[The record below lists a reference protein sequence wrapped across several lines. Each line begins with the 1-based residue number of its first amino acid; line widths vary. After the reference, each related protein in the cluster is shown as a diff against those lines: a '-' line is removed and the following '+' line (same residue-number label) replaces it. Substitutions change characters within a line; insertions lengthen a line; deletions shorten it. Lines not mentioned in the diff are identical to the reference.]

1 MILTI
6 ITFFIVLSI
15 LVLVH
20 ETGHFLLAKKAGI
33 KVEEFGFGYPPR
45 IVAKKI
51 GETIYSLNL
60 LPFGGFVRLFGEELG
75 ESERAGERENKRAF
89 WAKSKKARTS
99 VIVAGVL
106 ANFLLA
112 IVVFSL
118 VYSFSGIPTKT
129 DKVIIIGIAPGSPA
143 EKAGLKAED
152 VVLFVSGEKIQNTSS
167 FVELTKKYTGK
178 EMALEIAREKDN
190 PCKEKV
196 LGAWPGLEISCHG
209 ENIVLSVIPRENPPE
224 GEGPLGVAVSNMEM
238 KRYPFWQ
245 MPFRGM
251 IEGFKEAFGWIILIF
266 GALGKMLVDLISRGT
281 IPKDIAGPVG
291 ILQITGVVVGGGVL
305 NVLQFIGILSVNLA
319 VINILPFPALD
330 GGKFIFVAYEAITRR
345 RPRPTFE
352 RWFNTAGMAFLLF
365 LIILVTINDVRRVIE
380 TTDLLS
386 RFRGIL
392 PF

>member
-75 ESERAGERENKRAF
+75 ESERVRERDNKRAF

-345 RPRPTFE
+345 RPKPTFE

>member
-20 ETGHFLLAKKAGI
+20 EAGHFLLAKKAGI

-60 LPFGGFVRLFGEELG
+60 LPFGGFVRLYGEELG
-75 ESERAGERENKRAF
+75 ESARARERENKRAF
-89 WAKSKKARTS
+89 WAKSKKARTA

-129 DKVIIIGIAPGSPA
+129 DKVIIIGLAPGSPA

-152 VVLFVSGEKIQNTSS
+152 VVLFVGGEKIQDTSS

-178 EMALEIAREKDN
+178 EMALEVSRD
-190 PCKEKV
+190 
-196 LGAWPGLEISCHG
+196 G

-245 MPFRGM
+245 MPFRGT

-291 ILQITGVVVGGGVL
+291 IFQITGVVAQGGVL

-330 GGKFIFVAYEAITRR
+330 GGRFIFVAYEAITRR
-345 RPRPTFE
+345 RPKPSLE
-352 RWFNTAGMAFLLF
+352 RWFNTAGMAFLFF
-365 LIILVTINDVRRVIE
+365 LIILITINDIRRVIE

>member
-6 ITFFIVLSI
+6 ITFLIVLSI

-20 ETGHFLLAKKAGI
+20 EAGHFLLAKKAGI

-60 LPFGGFVRLFGEELG
+60 LPFGGFVRLYGEELE
-75 ESERAGERENKRAF
+75 ESERVKERESRRTF

-129 DKVIIIGIAPGSPA
+129 DKVIIIGLAPDSPA

-152 VVLFVSGEKIQNTSS
+152 VVLFVSGEKIQDTSS

-196 LGAWPGLEISCHG
+196 LGAWPGIKISCHG

-245 MPFRGM
+245 MPFRGT

-291 ILQITGVVVGGGVL
+291 IFQITGVVAQGGVL

-330 GGKFIFVAYEAITRR
+330 GGRFIFVAYEAITRR
-345 RPRPTFE
+345 RPKPTFE

-365 LIILVTINDVRRVIE
+365 LIILVTINDIRRVIE